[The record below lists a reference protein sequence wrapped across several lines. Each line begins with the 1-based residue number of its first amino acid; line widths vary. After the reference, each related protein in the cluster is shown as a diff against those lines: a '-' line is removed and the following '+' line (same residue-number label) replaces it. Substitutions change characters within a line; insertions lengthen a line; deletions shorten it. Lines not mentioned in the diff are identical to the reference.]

1 MLSDPKMSSYQIKH
15 ILLVEENPILHEIML
30 KTWGNTC
37 NQHKVHRVKNPQDAL
52 NFLYQKGN
60 YVDSPRPQLIVI
72 DVNLKDLNERD
83 FLQTIK
89 SDSSLKFIPV
99 IVLTNSENPEQIFTG
114 YQLRANCYVPKP
126 LALDDLS
133 KVIETLGK
141 FWLNFVQ
148 LP

>member
-1 MLSDPKMSSYQIKH
+1 MSSYQIKH
-15 ILLVEENPILHEIML
+15 ILLVEEDPCLHEIIF
-30 KTWGNTC
+30 KTLGNIS
-37 NQHKVHRVKNPQDAL
+37 NQHKVHWVKNPQDAL

-72 DVNLKDLNERD
+72 DVSRSNLNEQD

-89 SDSSLKFIPV
+89 SDSGLKIIPV
-99 IVLTNSENPEQIFTG
+99 VVLTNSENNEQIFHG
-114 YQLRANCYVPKP
+114 YQLRANCYIPKP

-133 KVIETLGK
+133 KVIENLGK

>member
-1 MLSDPKMSSYQIKH
+1 MLSEPKMSSYQIKH
-15 ILLVEENPILHEIML
+15 ILLVEENPCIYDLML
-30 KTWGNTC
+30 KTWGNTS
-37 NQHKVHRVKNPQDAL
+37 NQHKVHWVKNTQDAL

-72 DVNLKDLNERD
+72 DVNSPALNERD

-99 IVLTNSENPEQIFTG
+99 VVLTNSENQEEIFNG
-114 YQLRANCYVPKP
+114 YQLSANSYVTKP

-133 KVIETLGK
+133 KVIERLGK